1 MGFVREQNPTKMGL
15 LFMCLL
21 LAINSLSFS
30 LLYFMFEIHTFILV
44 YDYEEGL
51 DEHLQLGVVRNK
63 ALFSARN
70 SLL

>member
-21 LAINSLSFS
+21 LAINSQLFP
-30 LLYFMFEIHTFILV
+30 LIFH
-44 YDYEEGL
+44 DYEEGL